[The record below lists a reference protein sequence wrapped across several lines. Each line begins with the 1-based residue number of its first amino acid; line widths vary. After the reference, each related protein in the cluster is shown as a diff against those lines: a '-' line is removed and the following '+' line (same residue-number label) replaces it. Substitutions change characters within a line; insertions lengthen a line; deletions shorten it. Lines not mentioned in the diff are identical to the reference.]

1 MSRWLTLAAVMAA
14 AAAPVLGIQA
24 GASSG
29 TTRLVLLACTALAAA
44 LGVGIATLQRL
55 DAQGRQRDAEEVAQ
69 DSREDSLLALG
80 GALGP
85 TSQYLAALAAAQT
98 EGERRTLLGQLV
110 QALLGAAVVVGPDGT
125 RSVLYLVA
133 PDERSLKRAAWA
145 GRSGA
150 PRDAFRGGTTD
161 GDFALELL
169 RSRRA
174 HLVPDVR
181 GDPHVQPSA
190 PGAYD
195 AVAVAVVS
203 AGPRTFGLLTADAP
217 GVGSLTAVELGLM
230 QVLADLVGAGLAV
243 VPGVAW
249 AEEEEP

>member
-1 MSRWLTLAAVMAA
+1 VSRWLTLAALMAA

-29 TTRLVLLACTALAAA
+29 TARLVLLACTAVAAA
-44 LGVGIATLQRL
+44 LSVGIATLQRL
-55 DAQGRQRDAEEVAQ
+55 ESQGRQQEAEEAAAI
-69 DSREDSLLALG
+69 SREDSLLALG

-85 TSQYLAALAAAQT
+85 TTQYLAALAAART
-98 EGERRTLLGQLV
+98 DGERRTLLGQLV
-110 QALLGAAVVVGPDGT
+110 QALLSAAVVVGPEGT
-125 RSVLYLVA
+125 RSVLYLAA
-133 PDERSLKRAAWA
+133 PDDRCLRRSAWS

-150 PRDAFRGGTTD
+150 PREVFRGGTSA
-161 GDFALELL
+161 GDFALDLL

-181 GDPHVQPSA
+181 GDPHVQPSI
-190 PGAYD
+190 PGSYD
-195 AVAVAVVS
+195 AAAVAVVT
-203 AGPRTFGLLTADAP
+203 AGPRTLGLLTADAP
-217 GVGSLTAVELGLM
+217 GVASLTAVELGLL

-249 AEEEEP
+249 TAEEER

>member
-29 TTRLVLLACTALAAA
+29 TARLLLLACTALAAA

-55 DAQGRQRDAEEVAQ
+55 EAQGRQREAEEVAQ

-85 TSQYLAALAAAQT
+85 TSQYLAALAAAGS

-110 QALLGAAVVVGPDGT
+110 QALLSAAVVVGPDGT

-133 PDERSLKRAAWA
+133 PDERALRRAAWS

-150 PRDAFRGGTTD
+150 PRDAFRGGTAD
-161 GDFALELL
+161 GDFALDLL

-181 GDPHVQPSA
+181 GDPHVQPSV

-249 AEEEEP
+249 AEEEER